1 MTQCFLLIGH
11 KDTLLLLTRNS
22 PWFTSFTPVTVAT
35 KCLSKPAQT
44 EAVLCFCGPN
54 PLLVGLF
61 SFLFFSSRLRVSMP
75 TLECE
80 NSVIPAAPASAIV
93 LVWVYHLS
101 QCSVLW
107 SFHFLFFKTFTI
119 PHLQISKRASLK
131 IMKWRNSDHINANCA
146 KLLHCALK
154 RVYLVTK

>member
-54 PLLVGLF
+54 PLLVGFF
-61 SFLFFSSRLRVSMP
+61 SFLFFFTPACVNADTGVWKFSHSCGSCVSHRVGLSLPSFSM
-75 TLECE
+75 L
-80 NSVIPAAPASAIV
+80 
-93 LVWVYHLS
+93 
-101 QCSVLW
+101 CSVVISLPV
-107 SFHFLFFKTFTI
+107 LKTFTI